1 MRSKSDKKKPLV
13 PRLRFPEFR
22 EAGAWEVKELGEI
35 ASISNGLTADQS
47 GDSNGLK
54 VTRIETISE
63 GCIDISKV
71 GYIDR
76 IEGVERFGLRIGDI
90 LFSHINSQ
98 SHIGKTALVEE
109 DFDLYHGMNLLR
121 LQVDKT
127 ENNPRFTYYLL
138 NTEFFRKS
146 VQARSNQAVNQA
158 SINQTEVGN
167 SQIAVPSAKE
177 QQKIAHCL
185 SSLDEVIGL
194 QAKKVQALKRH
205 KKGLMQ
211 QLFPAEGETT
221 TPRLRFPEFREA
233 GAWEVR
239 RLGEIGKISKGKGIS
254 KSDIK
259 PNGALPCIRY
269 GELYTHYGEVIRDV
283 VSFTDANPG
292 NLVLS
297 EENDVIIPASGE
309 TKEDIATASC
319 VSVKGVALGGDLNIF
334 YSPMNGM
341 FLAYYIRGNLKF
353 EISKVAQGNSVVHLY
368 TTQLEKLKLAVPPY
382 PKEQQK
388 IAHCLSSLDE
398 VIGLE
403 SHKLDALKNLK
414 KGLMQQLFP

>member
-1 MRSKSDKKKPLV
+1 
-13 PRLRFPEFR
+13 LRFPEFR

-194 QAKKVQALKRH
+194 QAKKVQALKQH

-211 QLFPAEGETT
+211 QLFPAEGET

-403 SHKLDALKNLK
+403 SHKLDTLKNLK
-414 KGLMQQLFP
+414 KGLMQQLFPQEVA